1 VGFSFGLIFSDVE
14 VLRSPRCLGW
24 KIEIGLIRRGRVSDL
39 GCMSTNTL
47 SENNASDAPASEG
60 AQVFQMQEDQLEA
73 VTRYVVVNVN
83 GNLYGMET
91 DTTVELMSSSMTMIT
106 RVPHSP
112 VFIAGVIN
120 HRGTII
126 PVIDARALLG
136 FQLRG
141 KEVEALKSLFA
152 KLESDHVAWLDALEQ
167 SVRDGIAFDK
177 PVDHNK
183 CNFGRWYNSVMDGT
197 VTECR
202 DDLLEPTVNGLIK
215 QFDGPHRR
223 IHSIA
228 KRVLTLRDEGETE
241 KALEIIKSTRD
252 SDLHEMIELFHKATK
267 AISRIYESMLVITEH
282 GGQKAAIAVDG
293 VSFVADC
300 KDSEIVPL
308 PDTADN
314 TEFLSGLV
322 HRADGSY
329 ILVADIEN
337 IYTHACVGE

>member
-1 VGFSFGLIFSDVE
+1 
-14 VLRSPRCLGW
+14 
-24 KIEIGLIRRGRVSDL
+24 
-39 GCMSTNTL
+39 MSTNTL
-47 SENNASDAPASEG
+47 PENNASSTLEADGEQALQIQDE
-60 AQVFQMQEDQLEA
+60 QLEA

-91 DTTVELMSSSMTMIT
+91 DSTVEMMSASMTQIT

-112 VFIAGVIN
+112 EFISGVIN

-126 PVIDARALLG
+126 PVIDSRALLG

-141 KEVEALKSLFA
+141 QEVESLKKQFA
-152 KLESDHVAWLDALEQ
+152 QLESDHVAWLESLEQ
-167 SVRDGIAFDK
+167 AVRDGTSFEK
-177 PVDHNK
+177 TVDPDR
-183 CNFGRWYNSVMDGT
+183 CNFGRWFNSVMDGT

-202 DDLLEPTVNGLIK
+202 DDLLEPTVNGIIK
-215 QFDGPHRR
+215 QFDAPHQR

-228 KRVLTLRDEGETE
+228 EKVLSLRDNGEQE
-241 KALEIIKSTRD
+241 QAI
-252 SDLHEMIELFHKATK
+252 EMINNARDTDLNTMIDLFAKATE
-267 AISRIYESMLVITEH
+267 AISKIYESMLVITEH

-300 KDSEIVPL
+300 KHSEIEPL

-322 HRADGSY
+322 HRPDGSY
-329 ILVADIEN
+329 ILIADIPN
-337 IYTHACVGE
+337 IYTHTCVTQ

>member
-1 VGFSFGLIFSDVE
+1 
-14 VLRSPRCLGW
+14 
-24 KIEIGLIRRGRVSDL
+24 
-39 GCMSTNTL
+39 MSTKTL
-47 SENNASDAPASEG
+47 PENIASSTLEADGEQALQIQDE
-60 AQVFQMQEDQLEA
+60 QLEA

-91 DTTVELMSSSMTMIT
+91 DSTVEMMSASMTQIT

-112 VFIAGVIN
+112 EFISGVIN

-126 PVIDARALLG
+126 PVIDSRALLG

-141 KEVEALKSLFA
+141 QEVESLKKHFSQ
-152 KLESDHVAWLDALEQ
+152 LESDHVAWLESLEQ
-167 SVRDGIAFDK
+167 AVRDGTSFEK
-177 PVDHNK
+177 EVDPNR
-183 CNFGRWYNSVMDGT
+183 CNFGRWFNSVMDGT

-202 DDLLEPTVNGLIK
+202 DDLLEPTVNGIIK
-215 QFDGPHRR
+215 QFDAPHQR

-228 KRVLTLRDEGETE
+228 EKVLSLRDNGEQE
-241 KALEIIKSTRD
+241 QAIEMINNARD
-252 SDLHEMIELFHKATK
+252 TDLHTMIDLFAKATE
-267 AISRIYESMLVITEH
+267 AISKIYESMLVITEH

-300 KDSEIVPL
+300 KHSEIEPL

-322 HRADGSY
+322 HRPDGSY
-329 ILVADIEN
+329 ILIADIPN
-337 IYTHACVGE
+337 IYTHACVNQ

>member
-1 VGFSFGLIFSDVE
+1 MTPNTATTETDVASVENEASSDQM
-14 VLRSPRCLGW
+14 
-24 KIEIGLIRRGRVSDL
+24 IDL
-39 GCMSTNTL
+39 TGGDT
-47 SENNASDAPASEG
+47 
-60 AQVFQMQEDQLEA
+60 QEA

-91 DTTVELMSSSMTMIT
+91 DSTVELMSSGMTMVT

-112 VFIAGVIN
+112 KFITGVIN

-141 KEVEALKSLFA
+141 REAQKLCEIFAQLKQ
-152 KLESDHVAWLDALEQ
+152 DHVDWLDALETA
-167 SVRDGIAFDK
+167 VRDNTHFEKATD
-177 PVDHNK
+177 PAK
-183 CNFGRWYNSVMDGT
+183 CNFGKWYQSVMNGT
-197 VTECR
+197 VEVCR
-202 DDLLEPTVNGLIK
+202 EQLQDPVINAIVKRFDAPHK
-215 QFDGPHRR
+215 Q

-228 KRVLTLRDEGETE
+228 KHALSLEQEGKVEQAIELINKTRDEHLGSMIDLFDHTV
-241 KALEIIKSTRD
+241 KS
-252 SDLHEMIELFHKATK
+252 INKQ
-267 AISRIYESMLVITEH
+267 YESMLVITEH

-300 KDSEIVPL
+300 RDDAIEPL

-322 HRADGSY
+322 HRPDGSY
-329 ILVADIEN
+329 ILIADLTN
-337 IYTHACVGE
+337 IYSTACVAE